1 MVAARVNWARAIRT
15 AAILVAA
22 GVAAAGA
29 LQQAQL
35 AKSVHAIA
43 PRVLQ
48 LAPTSGTVGVGPRD
62 PIRITFT
69 GSILPMP
76 NPVILTP
83 PTPYTVTWEQ
93 GAVVVKPD
101 RLEAGTTYEVQVSP
115 ALEGQNGA
123 PIEPSPVVRFTVR
136 PAPRATVE
144 LEQDPLALNGAI
156 RIAFDQAM
164 DTAEVERGFRL
175 EPAALGRSEWPDPQT
190 LVFRPDHLRL
200 RTEYR
205 LLVSGT
211 SQLGDELAPVEHH
224 FQTAD
229 LPPLSL
235 PAGMCGNLYSL
246 GPQFTLTFDDWGTV
260 EQTDGILRALADAQV
275 RAVFFPVGWWAQQ
288 NPDLIARMRAEG
300 HTVGNHTYS
309 HAWLTRLSA
318 GRAQWEIASGVAG
331 SGLFRPPFGARNAYI
346 DSLACR
352 LGYRT
357 VLWTVDP
364 SDYLCQ
370 PADMVADKVIAAARP
385 GGIAVLHI
393 KGCSTAQALPR
404 MLLGL
409 RARGLL

>member
-1 MVAARVNWARAIRT
+1 
-15 AAILVAA
+15 
-22 GVAAAGA
+22 
-29 LQQAQL
+29 
-35 AKSVHAIA
+35 
-43 PRVLQ
+43 
-48 LAPTSGTVGVGPRD
+48 
-62 PIRITFT
+62 
-69 GSILPMP
+69 MP

-93 GAVVVKPD
+93 GALVVKPD